1 MLRDGVESML
11 FTPWQAVFSGLFIMF
26 AILGFNL
33 IGDGLRD
40 SLDPKLQT

>member
-33 IGDGLRD
+33 TGDGLRD